1 MAIVLALLIG
11 IVAGLRTVTAPAA
24 VSWAAG
30 LGWINLSAS
39 PLAFLGYRWTPLI
52 LTALALLELVGDKLP
67 TTPSRKVPMQFG
79 ARIVSGTLAGAA
91 LGAAAGSLAL
101 GATAGLVGAIIG
113 TLGGAALRARLAA
126 MLGRDL
132 PAALIED
139 ALAVIGALLIVM
151 AAR

>member
-1 MAIVLALLIG
+1 MAAILALLIG
-11 IVAGLRTVTAPAA
+11 LVAGLRTMTAPAA
-24 VSWAAG
+24 VSWAAA
-30 LGWINLSAS
+30 LGWIDLSAS
-39 PLAFLGYRWTPLI
+39 PLAVLGYRWTPLI

-91 LGAAAGSLAL
+91 LGVAAGSLAL
-101 GATAGLVGAIIG
+101 GAAAGLIGAIVG
-113 TLGGAALRARLAA
+113 TLGGAALRARLAGA
-126 MLGRDL
+126 LGRDL
-132 PAALIED
+132 PAALLED